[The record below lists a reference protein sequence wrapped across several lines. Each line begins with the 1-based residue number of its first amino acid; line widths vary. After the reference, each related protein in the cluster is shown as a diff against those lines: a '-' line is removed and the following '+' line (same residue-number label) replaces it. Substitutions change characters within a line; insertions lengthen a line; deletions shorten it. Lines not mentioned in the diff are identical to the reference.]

1 MTSGAYTI
9 CGANV
14 DSWDHALLHCVASM
28 CVWALLDEDLTEVI
42 ASLNLLDPKQ
52 WLFLYIIQNMQPTDS
67 TKTISTC
74 WAIWGARRKIN
85 HEGVSQS
92 PLATVGVVNRL
103 FANLEVCNLT

>member
-52 WLFLYIIQNMQPTDS
+52 WLFFIYYTEYATDRFHQDYFNLLGDLGGTKEDQP
-67 TKTISTC
+67 
-74 WAIWGARRKIN
+74 
-85 HEGVSQS
+85 
-92 PLATVGVVNRL
+92 
-103 FANLEVCNLT
+103 